1 MCLDCNFAK
10 PWLLEGFS
18 ILVMEDELKFGGD
31 MWDRQDCSVWL
42 TCEWKPFISGGHFSQ
57 GRQKKNRWL

>member
-18 ILVMEDELKFGGD
+18 IIVMEDELKFGGD
-31 MWDRQDCSVWL
+31 VWDR
-42 TCEWKPFISGGHFSQ
+42 
-57 GRQKKNRWL
+57 